1 MRNVKILA
9 DAMPYAKL
17 AGPHHVHGQFVD
29 IAFVGKSELVLV
41 DAGLGHVAQLQ
52 FAQGYTIPPEQDDAI
67 MREAWGVVD
76 DMNAPSLGVVRNYP
90 MVFDLIGCRLQRLVA
105 DLVRGFAYFVRVL
118 RELVRVMRLDPAD
131 DSTDYATANSRRK
144 RSQGKQ
150 VRRGEAID
158 PIYEFIP
165 QSHSILPFAGV
176 FGELALSKL
185 TRRRD
190 TPNHKEA

>member
-41 DAGLGHVAQLQ
+41 DAELGHVAQLQ

-105 DLVRGFAYFVRVL
+105 DLVRGFATSFASFASLFVLCVWIQPTIPL
-118 RELVRVMRLDPAD
+118 TTPPQTAAEREAKASRSAGARPLTQFMNSFHSPIRFFPSPECLVSWRF
-131 DSTDYATANSRRK
+131 
-144 RSQGKQ
+144 
-150 VRRGEAID
+150 
-158 PIYEFIP
+158 PI
-165 QSHSILPFAGV
+165 
-176 FGELALSKL
+176 
-185 TRRRD
+185 
-190 TPNHKEA
+190 